1 MSESGGGSRPGMGKW
16 EREQELIDGF
26 LSRVP
31 AAETAF
37 VVYFQKLLRMEVRS
51 NHPKLVRHLA
61 DLEQSALVK
70 VCELRDDPK
79 MLERICP
86 PLSELAKFA
95 ADAPARKEA
104 RVKRWPT
111 LNPKNPT
118 HDGTV
123 VSNQE
128 RAVELQRDPDTP
140 SSLPRGMAKTML
152 AHEAAVTGDGPTVA
166 EALWGQR
173 RTTREA
179 GRVGLWRRWCGL
191 PTARTWSLPQE
202 DDQDEVVTMSEIRE
216 RSPDGGPRALRGE
229 PLDPD
234 ERRGRSSK
242 STCGA
247 VRSARRRC

>member
-1 MSESGGGSRPGMGKW
+1 MTHERIGRRMRPGMGKW

-128 RAVELQRDPDTP
+128 RAVELSEILDIAE
-140 SSLPRGMAKTML
+140 SLPRGMAKTML

-166 EALWGQR
+166 EALGVSPDNAR
-173 RTTREA
+173 R
-179 GRVGLWRRWCGL
+179 RVGRALAAVVRIADGQDVE
-191 PTARTWSLPQE
+191 LPQE
-202 DDQDEVVTMSEIRE
+202 DDDES
-216 RSPDGGPRALRGE
+216 D
-229 PLDPD
+229 D
-234 ERRGRSSK
+234 E
-242 STCGA
+242 
-247 VRSARRRC
+247 